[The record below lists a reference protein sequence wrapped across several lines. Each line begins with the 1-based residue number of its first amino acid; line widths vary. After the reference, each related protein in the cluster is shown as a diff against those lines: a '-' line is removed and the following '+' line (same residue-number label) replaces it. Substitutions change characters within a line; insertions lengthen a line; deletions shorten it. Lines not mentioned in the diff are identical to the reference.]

1 MENGTLDGITLVFD
15 LDGTLVDTAPDLLRA
30 LNHVLTG
37 VGYPPTE
44 LEEIHAFIGHGARR
58 MIGEAMAAAGKPGSE
73 AQIDALFDPFLE
85 HYGRNVAIDSRPY
98 PGVLDV
104 LELGLSAGARLAVC
118 TNKSETLSRQL
129 LAELGMERFFAAI
142 AGRDTFPV
150 CKPDPAHLTGAVQ
163 MAGGDAAR
171 AIMIG
176 DSATDIETARAAGV
190 PVIAVSFGYTE
201 VPASELGADVVI
213 DHYGDMSGAL
223 AHLLG

>member
-1 MENGTLDGITLVFD
+1 MENANLDGVTLVFD
-15 LDGTLVDTAPDLLRA
+15 LDGTLVDTAPDLLRT
-30 LNHVLTG
+30 LNHVLAG
-37 VGYPPTE
+37 VGYPPRE
-44 LEEIHAFIGHGARR
+44 PEEIHAFIGHGARR
-58 MIGEAMAAAGKPGSE
+58 MIAEAMAAAGRPGSE

-104 LELGLSAGARLAVC
+104 LERALRANARLAVC
-118 TNKSETLSRQL
+118 TNKAEALSKRL
-129 LAELGMERFFAAI
+129 LAALDMDRYFGAI

-150 CKPDPAHLTGAVQ
+150 CKPDPGHLTGVVE

-176 DSATDIETARAAGV
+176 DSATDVATARAAGV

-201 VPASELGADVVI
+201 VPASQLGADILI
-213 DHYGDMSGAL
+213 DGFEELSGAL
-223 AHLLG
+223 AQLLG